1 MRKILA
7 AVIAAAGLT
16 FLCSFGVLASEV
28 FQTVTS
34 PSDGCS
40 LVAVEGFYNSD
51 TNMALDRINQIRYE
65 ACQEAARS
73 RRSARAPASYMP
85 MPRMACSRDAK

>member
-40 LVAVEGFYNSD
+40 LVAVEGFYRFLQS
-51 TNMALDRINQIRYE
+51 TTSIGAM
-65 ACQEAARS
+65 
-73 RRSARAPASYMP
+73 RRMGVGE
-85 MPRMACSRDAK
+85 CLT